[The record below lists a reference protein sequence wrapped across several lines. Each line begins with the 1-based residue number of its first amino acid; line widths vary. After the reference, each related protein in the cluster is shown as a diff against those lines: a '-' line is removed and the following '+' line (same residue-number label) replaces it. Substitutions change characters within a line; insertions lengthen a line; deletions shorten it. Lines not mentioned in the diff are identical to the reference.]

1 MTDTL
6 MTIGAAATAI
16 AAIIGVSIFLF
27 RGIRALARGLKRLS
41 LFFEDWFGEAPRPG
55 VPGHKGVMARLA
67 DTEYKA
73 GRAEWHAG
81 NGSEV
86 PMRSVID
93 ATSERLIEMEDRL
106 GLVEGTVTREH
117 GPLTG
122 EIRTTQ
128 D

>member
-6 MTIGAAATAI
+6 MTTGAAATAI

-86 PMRSVID
+86 PMRSVVD
-93 ATSERLIEMEDRL
+93 ATSKRLIKMEARTD
-106 GLVEGTVTREH
+106 LVEEAVTREH

>member
-16 AAIIGVSIFLF
+16 AATIGVSIFLI
-27 RGIRALARGLKRLS
+27 RGIRALSRGIKRAT

-67 DTEYKA
+67 STEYKA

-86 PMRSVID
+86 PMRSVIED
-93 ATSERLIEMEDRL
+93 INKRSIETEKRLEI
-106 GLVEGTVTREH
+106 VEHIVKREH

-122 EIRTTQ
+122 EIATR